1 MTVHCNLSRMVLFYI
16 CCLGII
22 SNIPFI
28 LKVIPVWM
36 TNYLLPIH
44 THTLDLRMLTLS
56 VHFQNSLSLRNFKS
70 SERCLTCTQEHD
82 LHCSCKMP
90 TIFLF
95 LRCAS
100 ESCSIHRTSM
110 KLSYNPSAAPLA
122 LGHFHLMSKPVSS
135 TCTDAAVT

>member
-1 MTVHCNLSRMVLFYI
+1 MTVRCSLSRMVLFYI

-56 VHFQNSLSLRNFKS
+56 VHFQNSLSPRNFKS
-70 SERCLTCTQEHD
+70 SERCLTCTQDHD

-100 ESCSIHRTSM
+100 ESCSIETFLQPLCCPIGTGPLPFNVKTSQ
-110 KLSYNPSAAPLA
+110 
-122 LGHFHLMSKPVSS
+122 FHLH
-135 TCTDAAVT
+135 